1 MHSVSD
7 EEKQVDITSKF
18 ICTVGS
24 SRKIKYIQ
32 YIDILYHMLCISQKG
47 YEQVCKCRR
56 RTRPLR
62 AFIIQLSKWEEMI
75 HGEVLTD
82 ISEPNY

>member
-1 MHSVSD
+1 MV
-7 EEKQVDITSKF
+7 
-18 ICTVGS
+18 
-24 SRKIKYIQ
+24 Y
-32 YIDILYHMLCISQKG
+32 YALCVSQKG